1 MANTVLTHQMI
12 AREAAPMLEE
22 ELPFLKGINR
32 TREKAIGRDVEG
44 YSEGATVKIK
54 IPPASTIFNGAI
66 FAGGGTAP
74 DQKETYVNLT
84 VNTLKHVAL
93 MFTAAERALN
103 MTEFKERF
111 LRPAI
116 STLASGVQAD
126 LLQQAI
132 ALTPSLVGTIGT
144 APTSSVTYSQARVE
158 LEKMLAPRKPRMA
171 IWSSESQSA
180 LIDSSKVLFNPSQLL
195 ADSYLEGSCGEFMGF
210 EFFESQSTPFFTSG
224 TQALGAAL
232 TVSAGAAQSGSTL
245 NVSGATVGATITAG
259 TVFTIANVFAV
270 HPMLGTVYGAKL
282 RQFVVTSTVTV
293 TSTTVQPLSVYP
305 PITTGAPDVPFCS
318 ALPVAGAALV
328 FSANTNL
335 TTSLY
340 AANTT
345 YRNNL
350 LFQRDAYAA
359 AFVPLPVIASC
370 EGYTFDTDEMALRVM
385 TFGNGL
391 NDTEATRIDVLY
403 GFAAPRGYHATRVTE

>member
-1 MANTVLTHQMI
+1 MANNVLTHQMI

-32 TREKAIGRDVEG
+32 TREKAIGREVEG

-54 IPPASTIFNGAI
+54 IPPATQIFNGAI

-74 DQKETYVNLT
+74 DQKETYCNLT
-84 VNTLKHVAL
+84 VNTRKHVAL

-103 MTEFKERF
+103 LTEFKERF

-126 LLQQAI
+126 LLQQAL
-132 ALTPSLVGTIGT
+132 AWTPSVVGTVGS
-144 APTSSVTYSQARVE
+144 APSSSVTYSQARVE
-158 LEKMLAPRKPRMA
+158 LERMLAPRKPRMA
-171 IWSSESQSA
+171 LWSSDAQSA

-210 EFFESQSTPFFTSG
+210 EFFESQSTPYLTTG
-224 TQALGAAL
+224 TQSLSGITVNGAGQ
-232 TVSAGAAQSGSTL
+232 TGSTL
-245 NVSGATVGATITAG
+245 SIAGVTSGNTITAG
-259 TVFTIANVFAV
+259 TVFYIANVYSV
-270 HPMLGTVYGAKL
+270 HPMLGTVYGTKP
-282 RQFVVTSTVTV
+282 RQFVVTATTTASASTMTI
-293 TSTTVQPLSVYP
+293 PIYP
-305 PITTGAPDVPFCS
+305 PIATSAPDIPFCS
-318 ALPVAGAALV
+318 AIPAAGAGLTFATMSG
-328 FSANTNL
+328 SAF
-335 TTSLY
+335 

-345 YRNNL
+345 YRQNL

-359 AFVPLPVIASC
+359 AFVPLPVLASC

-403 GFAAPRGYHATRVTE
+403 GLAAPRGYHATRVTE

>member
-32 TREKAIGRDVEG
+32 SREKAIGRDVEG
-44 YSEGATVKIK
+44 YSEGATVKVK
-54 IPPASTIFNGAI
+54 IPPASQVFNGAI

-84 VNTLKHVAL
+84 VNTRKHTAL

-103 MTEFKERF
+103 LTEFKERF

-116 STLASGVQAD
+116 STLASAVQAD
-126 LLQQAI
+126 LLQQAL
-132 ALTPSLVGTIGT
+132 AYTPSLVGTIGT
-144 APTSSVTYSQARVE
+144 APTSSSVYSLGRVE

-171 IWSSESQSA
+171 IWSSEAQSA

-210 EFFESQSTPFFTSG
+210 EFFESQSTPFFTAG
-224 TQALGAAL
+224 TQALGAAI

-245 NVSGATVGATITAG
+245 TVSGCTIGATITAG
-259 TVFTIANVFAV
+259 TVFTIANTYAV
-270 HPMLGTVYGAKL
+270 HPMLGTAYGTKL

-293 TSTTVQPLSVYP
+293 TSATVQPLSIYP
-305 PITTGAPDVPFCS
+305 PIATSAPDIPMVS

-328 FSANTNL
+328 WG
-335 TTSLY
+335 TTTASLY
-340 AANTT
+340 AANSS

-403 GFAAPRGYHATRVTE
+403 GFAAPRGYHATRITE